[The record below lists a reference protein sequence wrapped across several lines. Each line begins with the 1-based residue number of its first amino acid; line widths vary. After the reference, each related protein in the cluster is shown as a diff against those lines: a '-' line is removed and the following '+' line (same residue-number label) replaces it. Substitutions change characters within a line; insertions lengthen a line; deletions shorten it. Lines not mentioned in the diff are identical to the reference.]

1 MSSSK
6 LTEDEIREKRRQY
19 QKMYREKTKEKRKE
33 YSKQYFQHNKKHLEM
48 KRKKNYYLKKLR
60 ENASY
65 VAQIKTMYKYSDD
78 EIKQKLNE
86 YLNIVF

>member
-33 YSKQYFQHNKKHLEM
+33 YSKQYFQKNKKHLEM
-48 KRKKNYYLKKLR
+48 NRKKNYYLKKLR
-60 ENASY
+60 ENESH

-78 EIKQKLNE
+78 EIKQKLYE
-86 YLNIVF
+86 YLNITF